1 MHGKVIQFKAD
12 IDNFKVKNGTVTVNL
27 TADTKDIVLDQLN
40 DISQGLVMVNFEASQ
55 TELLLEE
62 AKK

>member
-27 TADTKDIVLDQLN
+27 TAIDLTLI
-40 DISQGLVMVNFEASQ
+40 I
-55 TELLLEE
+55 LLFMRGI
-62 AKK
+62 